1 MGIVNYKEHTTI
13 SDCCER
19 LASSFYQGRIGRRL
33 GEVKI
38 VGGRVSEPR
47 SVRQNKCERG
57 LACGSVPNDYSRM
70 LISQCALDRCEQRRG
85 VDAVFFILLN
95 CRENTRGSAEVEA
108 PL

>member
-38 VGGRVSEPR
+38 VGGESDPISLDTE
-47 SVRQNKCERG
+47 
-57 LACGSVPNDYSRM
+57 LA
-70 LISQCALDRCEQRRG
+70 
-85 VDAVFFILLN
+85 
-95 CRENTRGSAEVEA
+95 
-108 PL
+108 